1 MERICFIRRMYTSP
15 QCKKKR
21 KTYGFTLVELIVG
34 LCIFS
39 LIGGI
44 VGHWFFMQRAYQQKI
59 LEKSDAQQ
67 RIRRSCWKMIQEL
80 RTARTILSPR
90 VNPDK
95 SIRSDDKIFFKNFS
109 GDIVC
114 FYFVPKENLIRRCLI
129 PNGPGSPVVDKNP
142 IGEGFSQV
150 AFTAQDIG
158 NRLVGIYLEGNG
170 AFGLESVY
178 LMNE

>member
-1 MERICFIRRMYTSP
+1 MFIFP
-15 QCKKKR
+15 HFKKNPIR
-21 KTYGFTLVELIVG
+21 GFTLVEIVVG
-34 LCIFS
+34 TCIIA

-67 RIRRSCWKMIQEL
+67 RIRKASWKMIQEL

-95 SIRSDDKIFFKNFS
+95 SIRSDDKLYFKNFA
-109 GDIVC
+109 GDIIC
-114 FYFVPKENLIRRCLI
+114 YYFVAKEKQIRRCLI
-129 PNGPGSPVVDKNP
+129 PNGPGSPIEDKAP
-142 IGEGFSQV
+142 VGDGFDQV

-158 NRLVGIYLEGNG
+158 NRLVSIFLKGDG

-178 LMNE
+178 LLNE